1 MTDYAV
7 YVTQE
12 VVTKYLVDA
21 DSIEEAVR
29 RFREGEFQWTS
40 ADEDTDDLIM
50 EIHVEVQ
57 DEDNV
62 EFEQDFDQEA
72 YFAVLNA
79 SS

>member
-7 YVTQE
+7 YVTRE
-12 VVTKYLVDA
+12 VTTKYLVDA

-29 RFREGEFQWTS
+29 RFREGELQWTS
-40 ADEDTDDLIM
+40 ADEDTDDLII
-50 EIHVEVQ
+50 EVHVEVQ

-62 EFEQDFDQEA
+62 EQDFDQEA
-72 YFAVLNA
+72 YFAVLSA